1 MTNTAILDN
10 PATYFP
16 LMPRK
21 GLLVGTLI
29 AILLHIILI
38 WLFNRHA
45 SYDDTAHHIN
55 KNSST
60 TGLSI
65 TMVAASSWENKPE
78 PVSPPSPLLTAPESP
93 TKPQIVLDKAILTEN
108 KVAKPLEINK
118 PKKRKKQQKE
128 KPQEIAEKKPA
139 PSPQVQENNKVEQV
153 TSGSAQI
160 NSESSMSRATTSQ
173 PLVGQGNS
181 EMDNYHA
188 RLRQEIE
195 RHKRYPRKA
204 KRMKQEGSVIVNFT
218 LLDDGTLTATK
229 VINSSGNTT
238 LDNAALDAVNRAI
251 SVGPKPADMASVV
264 TLELDFML
272 DKTS

>member
-1 MTNTAILDN
+1 MTSTAILDN
-10 PATYFP
+10 PATYSP

-21 GLLVGTLI
+21 GLLVGILI
-29 AILLHIILI
+29 AILLHISLI

-55 KNSST
+55 NNSST

-78 PVSPPSPLLTAPESP
+78 PVSPPTPLLTAPESP
-93 TKPQIVLDKAILTEN
+93 IKPEIVLDKAIPTEN
-108 KVAKPLEINK
+108 TVAKPLEINK
-118 PKKRKKQQKE
+118 PKKRKKQQRE
-128 KPQEIAEKKPA
+128 KQQEIAEKKPT
-139 PSPQVQENNKVEQV
+139 PSPQVQENNNAEQV

-160 NSESSMSRATTSQ
+160 NSESSMSRAVTSQ

-229 VINSSGNTT
+229 VINSSGNST
-238 LDNAALDAVNRAI
+238 LDNAALDAINRAI

-272 DKTS
+272 DKTR